1 MLIPT
6 LEDWKVETIGDD
18 IAWMKFG
25 EDGRLYAVNPE
36 AGFFGVAPGTGSIT
50 NPNAIDTI
58 GRNSIF
64 TNCAKTDD
72 GDVWWE
78 GLTAEPPA
86 HAMSWRRGD
95 WAPDSE
101 KPAAHPNARFTTPA
115 AQCPSIAPEWEDPR
129 GVPIDAMLFGGRR
142 SSVIPL
148 VYEARDWDHGVFLGS
163 TMSSE
168 TTAAAAGRVGRL
180 RWDPMAML
188 PFCGY
193 HMADYFRHW
202 LELGRREGA
211 KLPRIFYVN
220 WFRKDPNGKFLWPG
234 YGENSRVL
242 DWIFRRCD
250 GTADAVDT
258 AIGLLPP
265 VGEGGINTDGLDVS
279 REAMEELLA
288 IDADGWKHQL
298 PQMHEHY
305 AEFGD
310 KLPDVLRAQLRD
322 LESRLSH

>member
-1 MLIPT
+1 
-6 LEDWKVETIGDD
+6 
-18 IAWMKFG
+18 
-25 EDGRLYAVNPE
+25 
-36 AGFFGVAPGTGSIT
+36 
-50 NPNAIDTI
+50 
-58 GRNSIF
+58 
-64 TNCAKTDD
+64 
-72 GDVWWE
+72 VWWE

-86 HAMSWRRGD
+86 HAIDWRRGD
-95 WAPDSE
+95 WNPDSE

-142 SSVIPL
+142 SGVVPL
-148 VYEARDWDHGVFLGS
+148 VYEARDWEHGVFLGS

-202 LELGRREGA
+202 LELGRRDGA

-220 WFRKDPNGKFLWPG
+220 WFRKDTNGKFLWPG

-242 DWIFRRCD
+242 DWIFRRCE
-250 GTADAVDT
+250 GTAAAVDT

-279 REAMEELLA
+279 SEAMDELLA
-288 IDADGWKHQL
+288 VDVDGWHQQL

-305 AEFGD
+305 AEFGE
-310 KLPDVLRAQLRD
+310 KLPDELRGQLRE
-322 LESRLSH
+322 LERRLSH